1 MLRSTIWLR
10 NWRILTPCF
19 MRWRAPFVVTSWS
32 GLAGA
37 EMSVSELRSGHDISL
52 AAASKHVRV
61 LQDAGMVARRLRGRD
76 HLCRIRP
83 DVLRSASAWL
93 LQYEAHWSASLDR
106 LAAVLEEPE
115 A

>member
-1 MLRSTIWLR
+1 M
-10 NWRILTPCF
+10 
-19 MRWRAPFVVTSWS
+19 VTQMADLDAVFHA
-32 GLAGA
+32 LASPVRRDFLVKLGRR
-37 EMSVSELRSGHDISL
+37 EMSVSELRSGHDMSL

-93 LQYEAHWSASLDR
+93 LHYEALWSASLDR
-106 LAAVLEEPE
+106 LAAVLEESE